1 MPEPA
6 SATALEFQDAE
17 KRFGVVVALRRL
29 SLSVNR
35 GEFVLL
41 LGANGSGKTTLL
53 RLGALLLRPS
63 SGTVKFPG
71 IEETISKA
79 RLGYVAHTTLLYDD
93 LTANENLIFF
103 ARLYGI
109 PDSHSRAAEWLDS
122 CGLATR
128 GTSLVRTFSRG
139 MRQRLALARALLNNP
154 QFLFLDEPAT
164 GLDRQG
170 HAWLAA
176 TLSDLRSR
184 GCTILM
190 SAHSKSEAAS
200 LATRALLL
208 DHGSL
213 IADSASAGS
222 VAEILARAD
231 AIAPLAAPGGAP

>member
-6 SATALEFQDAE
+6 SVTALEFLDAE
-17 KRFGVVVALRRL
+17 KRFGALVALRRV

-35 GEFVLL
+35 GEFLLL

-71 IEETISKA
+71 IAEAACKSQ
-79 RLGYVAHTTLLYDD
+79 LGYVAHTTLLYDD
-93 LTANENLIFF
+93 LTAHENLVFF

-109 PDSHSRAAEWLDS
+109 VEADSRASELLAS
-122 CGLATR
+122 CGLAGR
-128 GTSLVRTFSRG
+128 STSLVRTFSRG

-176 TLSDLRSR
+176 ALSDLKSR

-190 SAHSKSEAAS
+190 SAHSRSEAAS

-208 DHGSL
+208 DRGSL
-213 IADSASAGS
+213 MADSASGGS

-231 AIAPLAAPGGAP
+231 ALSPHVASGGAP